1 MRGKL
6 TIFGKRRGPYDRQQ
20 DSFLYQLVSAC
31 SYRDFPLER
40 CNREKQPLVNNLV
53 YRWSSIYLWSF
64 IITNI
69 FSASYFFKSIEGSME
84 EKGKITH
91 TMRQP
96 RIYPISFSVSTSRV
110 WRVYRGLKICFS
122 SRGVVSAP
130 QSPNCS
136 FAMPPHFVFSLQQG
150 K

>member
-1 MRGKL
+1 MREKL
-6 TIFGKRRGPYDRQQ
+6 TIFGKRRGPYDGQQ

-40 CNREKQPLVNNLV
+40 CNREKQPLINNLV
-53 YRWSSIYLWSF
+53 YRWSSIYLF
-64 IITNI
+64 DHHERLLI
-69 FSASYFFKSIEGSME
+69 FLNLFEGSIE
-84 EKGKITH
+84 EKGRITH

-136 FAMPPHFVFSLQQG
+136 FAMPPHFVFSLQQE